1 MNVESLITWGVRVA
15 RHRSEIDPNRRQ
27 LLRALGGLGALGL
40 AGLPLS
46 AAAGS
51 RVERLRMSVDG
62 ETTRLVFDMEGEA
75 DYELFHLQSPDR
87 LVVDLANANTD
98 ATLEINDHPRSVIE
112 AVRHAPRNGSDLRV
126 VLDLREPVDPRSF
139 QLMPAQDS
147 PHRLVLDLT
156 RKSSS
161 GTSRAR
167 ADDDEGA
174 EPRRGRSQEDLR
186 DVVVAIDAG
195 HGGHDP
201 GAIGPNGTREKDV
214 ALEVSQRLAELI
226 EDEWGMKAEMIRTG
240 DYFLPLRE
248 RVNRAREADADV
260 FVSIHADAFPD
271 SSVNGSS
278 VYMLSEG
285 GASSEAA
292 RFLAEREN
300 QADLRLG
307 GVPMNGK
314 DDSLSN
320 VLLDLAQSGSLE
332 ASSTLAERMIDELDR
347 VGKVRRPKVE
357 RANFAVL
364 RSPDVPS
371 ILVEAGFISNPQDER
386 RLRSSSYQQSLA
398 EALLTGLRA
407 YFSTHARPGTLIAD
421 GGEDMEKHII
431 RPGETLSGI
440 AEDYSVS
447 PSRLREVNGV
457 SGDTIYTG
465 QVLEVPSRGS

>member
-1 MNVESLITWGVRVA
+1 MRVESLTSRGVCVGH
-15 RHRSEIDPNRRQ
+15 HRSDIDPNRRQ
-27 LLRALGGLGALGL
+27 LLRALGALGL
-40 AGLPLS
+40 ATLPLP
-46 AAAGS
+46 AAAGA

-75 DYELFHLQSPDR
+75 EYEVFRLQSPER
-87 LVVDLANANTD
+87 LVVDLTNASTD
-98 ATLEINDHPRSVIE
+98 ASLEVNDHPRSVIE
-112 AVRHAPRNGSDLRV
+112 GVRHAPRNGSDLRV
-126 VLDLREPVDPRSF
+126 VLDLREAVNPRSF
-139 QLMPAQDS
+139 QLMPAQGA

-156 RKSSS
+156 RS
-161 GTSRAR
+161 GSVGTRVEAGEER
-167 ADDDEGA
+167 

-186 DVVVAIDAG
+186 DVIVAIDAG

-214 ALEVSQRLAELI
+214 ALEVSQRLADLV
-226 EDEWGMKAEMIRTG
+226 EDEWGMEAVMIRTG

-248 RVNRAREADADV
+248 RVKRAREAEADV
-260 FVSIHADAFPD
+260 FMSIHADAFPD
-271 SSVNGSS
+271 PSVNGSS

-300 QADLRLG
+300 QADMRLG
-307 GVPMNGK
+307 GVPMNGR

-371 ILVEAGFISNPQDER
+371 ILVESGFISNPQDER

-421 GGEDMEKHII
+421 GGGMEQHII

-440 AEDYSVS
+440 ADRYSVS
-447 PSRLREVNGV
+447 LSDLRAVNGV
-457 SGDTIYTG
+457 NGDTIYTG